1 MSTANPRSPASKS
14 IAVLP
19 FVNRSPDPDNEYFS
33 DGITEEIINALTKIQ
48 SLKVIA
54 RTSVFAFK
62 GKNIDVRQIGRQ
74 LGVNTILEG
83 SVRKAASKVRITA
96 QLVRTTDG
104 FHLWSKRFDRQLEDI
119 FALQDEISL
128 LIADQIRENF
138 GHFDLQEHLI
148 QAPTNNI
155 TAYNLYLKGRF
166 HQLRWNA
173 EDLKLATVYYER
185 SLQTDPQFALP
196 YFGAGLCYGILGSWA
211 FMPYQEGIDKAM
223 YFLGKGQEINQESH
237 LNFFAQATVSL
248 WGNWNF
254 RAAYLQ
260 LDKAI
265 GLNPSF
271 TDAQEGLAELYTAIG
286 EFEKAMEQTK
296 QILNLNPLSPN
307 HHYTK
312 GNIYYLS
319 GRYEEAIE
327 AMNGALQIDPDFA
340 LALEVK
346 AACYILQGDYDVL
359 DHFLKAHPQIQLP
372 HYCRALFKLIHKA
385 AHIAIDLS
393 AIQSNMASQNQHEE
407 PASLIAW
414 QLYLQ
419 VYLGHTQAALDV
431 LKAGI
436 ESRSGQLINFQHDP
450 FLKPLHAESRFQT
463 LKAKTFASDRLPT
476 VQPQVRKGKPEVQ
489 QRSLLSPPEIKLY
502 LERLTRTLVEEE
514 AFLDPDL
521 SLKGLADLLDMHPNK
536 LSWLINERLEQNF
549 NEYINGFRL
558 EAFKEKALLPAN
570 AHLTLLAIAYDS
582 GFNSKTV
589 FNTYF
594 KKKLGMTPRT
604 WLKAQEEHK

>member
-1 MSTANPRSPASKS
+1 MSTANPISPESKS

-104 FHLWSKRFDRQLEDI
+104 FQLWSKRFDRQLEDI
-119 FALQDEISL
+119 FELQDEISL

-138 GHFDLQEHLI
+138 GHFDLQEQLI
-148 QAPTNNI
+148 QAPTENI
-155 TAYNLYLKGRF
+155 SAYNLYLKGRF

-173 EDLKLATVYYER
+173 EDIKLATVYYEQ
-185 SLQTDPQFALP
+185 SISQDPLFALP
-196 YFGAGLCYGILGSWA
+196 YFGAGLSYGILASWA
-211 FMPYQEGIDKAM
+211 FMPYEEGIEKAVH
-223 YFLGKGQEINQESH
+223 LLSKGQEINQENH
-237 LNFFAQATVSL
+237 LNYFAQATISL
-248 WGNWNF
+248 WGRWDF
-254 RAAYLQ
+254 RLAYQQ
-260 LDKAI
+260 LIKAI
-265 GLNPSF
+265 ELNPSF

-286 EFEKAMEQTK
+286 EFDKAMSLTK

-312 GNIYYLS
+312 GNIFYLS
-319 GRYEEAIE
+319 GEYDRAIE
-327 AMNGALQIDPDFA
+327 AMNGALQIDPEFA

-346 AACYILQGDYDVL
+346 AACYILRGDYSDL
-359 DHFLKAHPQIQLP
+359 DNFLQDHPQVQLP
-372 HYCRALFKLIHKA
+372 YYCRALFKLMHKA
-385 AHIAIDLS
+385 DHIAIDLS
-393 AIQSNMASQNQHEE
+393 AIQSNRAGQNQHEA

-414 QLYLQ
+414 HLYLQ
-419 VYLGHTQAALDV
+419 VYLGHTQAALDA
-431 LKAGI
+431 LEAGI
-436 ESRSGQLINFQHDP
+436 EGRLGQLINFQHDP
-450 FLKPLHAESRFQT
+450 FLKSLHSSSRYQDLLAQNFAKERLPSIPTPSQKAPKDEQTRSLLTPQEVDLYMSRLSST
-463 LKAKTFASDRLPT
+463 LKADEP
-476 VQPQVRKGKPEVQ
+476 
-489 QRSLLSPPEIKLY
+489 
-502 LERLTRTLVEEE
+502 
-514 AFLDPDL
+514 FLDPDL
-521 SLKGLADLLDMHPNK
+521 SLKGLANQLDIHPNK
-536 LSWLINERLEQNF
+536 LSWLINERLDQNF

-558 EAFKEKALLPAN
+558 EAFKKKALLPAN
-570 AHLTLLAIAYDS
+570 AHLTLLAIAYES

-589 FNTYF
+589 FNTFF
-594 KKKLGMTPRT
+594 KKKMEMTPRA
-604 WLKAQEEHK
+604 WVKSQS

>member
-1 MSTANPRSPASKS
+1 MSTANSTSPESKS

-104 FHLWSKRFDRQLEDI
+104 FQLWSRRFDRQLEDI
-119 FALQDEISL
+119 FELQDEISL

-148 QAPTNNI
+148 QAPTENI
-155 TAYNLYLKGRF
+155 SAYNLYLKGRF

-173 EDLKLATVYYER
+173 EDIKLATVYYEQ
-185 SLQTDPQFALP
+185 SLSQDPQFALP
-196 YFGAGLCYGILGSWA
+196 YFGAGLSYGILASWA
-211 FMPYQEGIDKAM
+211 FMPYEEGIEKAVQ
-223 YFLGKGQEINQESH
+223 LLSKGQEINQENH
-237 LNFFAQATVSL
+237 LNYFAHATISL
-248 WGNWNF
+248 WGRWDF
-254 RAAYLQ
+254 RLAHQQ
-260 LDKAI
+260 LIKAI
-265 GLNPSF
+265 ELNPSF

-286 EFEKAMEQTK
+286 EFDKAMDLTK

-319 GRYEEAIE
+319 GQYDRAIE

-346 AACYILQGDYDVL
+346 AACYILKGDYALL
-359 DHFLKAHPQIQLP
+359 DDFLKAHTQIQLP
-372 HYCRALFKLIHKA
+372 YYCRALFKLMHQA
-385 AHIAIDLS
+385 DHIAIDLS
-393 AIQSNMASQNQHEE
+393 AIQSNMASQNQHEA

-414 QLYLQ
+414 HLYLQ
-419 VYLGHTQAALDV
+419 VYLGHTQAALDA
-431 LKAGI
+431 LQAGI
-436 ESRSGQLINFQHDP
+436 ESRLGQIINFQHDP
-450 FLKPLHAESRFQT
+450 FLKPLHAESRYQALQAQNF
-463 LKAKTFASDRLPT
+463 AKDRLPSISAKPT
-476 VQPQVRKGKPEVQ
+476 KALLEEQPRN
-489 QRSLLSPPEIKLY
+489 LLSAQQVELY
-502 LERLTRTLVEEE
+502 TKRLSNTLISDEP
-514 AFLDPDL
+514 FLDPDL
-521 SLKGLADLLDMHPNK
+521 SLKGLADQLDMHPNK
-536 LSWLINERLEQNF
+536 LSWLINDRLDQNF

-558 EAFKEKALLPAN
+558 EAFKEKALLPTN
-570 AHLTLLAIAYDS
+570 AHLTLLAIAYES

-589 FNTYF
+589 FNTFF
-594 KKKLGMTPRT
+594 KKKMGMTPRA
-604 WLKAQEEHK
+604 WVKSQL

>member
-1 MSTANPRSPASKS
+1 MSTANPISPASKS

-33 DGITEEIINALTKIQ
+33 DGVTEEIINALTKIQ

-62 GKNIDVRQIGRQ
+62 GKNIDVRQIGHQ

-96 QLVRTTDG
+96 QLVRTIDG
-104 FHLWSKRFDRQLEDI
+104 FQLWSKRFDRQLEDI
-119 FALQDEISL
+119 FELQDEISL

-148 QAPTNNI
+148 QAPTENI
-155 TAYNLYLKGRF
+155 SAYNLYLKGRF

-173 EDLKLATVYYER
+173 EDIKLATVYYEQ
-185 SLQTDPQFALP
+185 SISQDPHFALP
-196 YFGAGLCYGILGSWA
+196 YFGAGLSYGILASWA
-211 FMPYQEGIDKAM
+211 FMPYEEGIEKAVQ
-223 YFLGKGQEINQESH
+223 LLSRGQKINQDNH
-237 LNFFAQATVSL
+237 LNYFAQATISL
-248 WGNWNF
+248 WGRWDF
-254 RAAYLQ
+254 Q
-260 LDKAI
+260 LAHQQLSKAI
-265 GLNPSF
+265 ALNPSF

-286 EFEKAMEQTK
+286 EFDKAMDLTK

-312 GNIYYLS
+312 GNIYYLQ
-319 GRYEEAIE
+319 GQYDKAIE

-346 AACYILQGDYDVL
+346 AACYILKGDYALL
-359 DHFLKAHPQIQLP
+359 DDFLKAHTQIQLP
-372 HYCRALFKLIHKA
+372 YYCRALFKLMYRA
-385 AHIAIDLS
+385 DHIAIDLS
-393 AIQSNMASQNQHEE
+393 AIQSNMASQNQHEA

-414 QLYLQ
+414 HLYLQ
-419 VYLGHTQAALDV
+419 VYLGHTQAALDA
-431 LKAGI
+431 LQAGI
-436 ESRSGQLINFQHDP
+436 ESRLGQLINFQHDP
-450 FLKPLHAESRFQT
+450 FLKPLHSESRYQA
-463 LKAKTFASDRLPT
+463 LQVQNFAQERLPT
-476 VQPQVRKGKPEVQ
+476 FSTAPKKATPEEQ
-489 QRSLLSPPEIKLY
+489 SRNLLTLQEVDLY
-502 LERLTRTLVEEE
+502 VKRLSSTLESEEP
-514 AFLDPDL
+514 FLDPDL
-521 SLKGLADLLDMHPNK
+521 SLKGLAHQLDIHPNK
-536 LSWLINERLEQNF
+536 LSWLINDRLDQNF

-589 FNTYF
+589 FNTFF
-594 KKKLGMTPRT
+594 KKKMGMTPRA
-604 WLKAQEEHK
+604 WVKSQS